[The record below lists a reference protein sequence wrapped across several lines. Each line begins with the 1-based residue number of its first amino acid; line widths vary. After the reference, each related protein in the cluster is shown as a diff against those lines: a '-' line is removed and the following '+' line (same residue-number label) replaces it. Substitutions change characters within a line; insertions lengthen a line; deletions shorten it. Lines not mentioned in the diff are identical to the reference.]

1 MAAEISAQLV
11 RELREQ
17 TGAGM
22 MDCKRA
28 LQDTN
33 GDIEAAVVVLREKG
47 MANAA
52 KRADRATTEGLV
64 GYRLADDHSR
74 GTMVAIGCETEP
86 VSNNDEFQAFGKKVL
101 DLVEAEGIEA
111 ASRLEEERVELS
123 GKLGENIAV
132 AGAARFETV
141 DGGRLGAYV
150 HPPANK
156 LGVLLQVRGGDEEL
170 ARNLAMHISWS
181 DPRWI
186 GREDVPEDLV
196 AAEREIYLNSEEV
209 QSKPEQ
215 AREKIVTGML
225 DKRFFAERGGVLADQ
240 PWIHDGSQ
248 TVGKVLAEAGAEVLE
263 FQRFSLAG

>member
-28 LQDTN
+28 LVETN
-33 GDIEAAVVVLREKG
+33 GDMEAAVALIRKQG
-47 MANAA
+47 MDRVAG
-52 KRADRATTEGLV
+52 RVERATTEGLV
-64 GYRLADDHSR
+64 GYRLASDGSR

-86 VSNNDEFQAFGKKVL
+86 VSNTEEFEAFGKRVL
-101 DLVEAEGIEA
+101 DLVDAEGIDA
-111 ASRLEEERVELS
+111 ASQLDQERVELS
-123 GKLGENIAV
+123 AKLGENVVV

-156 LGVLLQVRGGDEEL
+156 LGVLIQLRGGDDEL
-170 ARNLAMHISWS
+170 ARNLAMQISWS

-186 GREDVPEDLV
+186 AREDVPEELV
-196 AAEREIYLNSEEV
+196 AAEREIFANSDEV

-215 AREKIVTGML
+215 AREKIVDGML
-225 DKRFFAERGGVLADQ
+225 NKRFFGTNVLAEQ
-240 PWIHDGSQ
+240 EWIHDGSQ
-248 TVGKVLAEAGAEVLE
+248 TVGKVLADAGAEVLE

>member
-28 LQDTN
+28 LVDTN
-33 GDIEAAVVVLREKG
+33 GDMEAAVVLLREKG

-52 KRADRATTEGLV
+52 KRADRATTEGKV
-64 GYRLADDHSR
+64 GYRIPEDGSR
-74 GTMVAIGCETEP
+74 GTMVAVGCETEP
-86 VSNNDEFQAFGKKVL
+86 VSNNDEFLAYAKKVL
-101 DLVEAEGIEA
+101 DLVEEKGVGAESE
-111 ASRLEEERVELS
+111 LEDERVELTA
-123 GKLGENIAV
+123 KLGENIAV
-132 AGAARFETV
+132 VGGARFEAV
-141 DGGRLGAYV
+141 DGGIVSAYA

-156 LGVLLQVRGGDEEL
+156 LGVLVQVRGGDAEL
-170 ARNLAMHISWS
+170 GRQLAMHISWS

-196 AAEREIYLNSEEV
+196 AAEKEIYLNSDEV

-215 AREKIVTGML
+215 AREKIVNGML
-225 DKRFFAERGGVLADQ
+225 DKRFYAERGGVLADQ
-240 PWIHDGSQ
+240 PWIHDGSVK
-248 TVGKVLAEAGAEVLE
+248 VGKVLADAGAEVLE
-263 FQRFSLAG
+263 FERFSLAG